1 MNDLDQ
7 ANRERIFVAAKTL
20 FSRYGFRKTTVD
32 EIAEQANISKRTM
45 YKVFRSKEQ
54 ILAELVV
61 FEALKFRRFCM
72 SQLKAQPDPLRKVET
87 LCNLTNNYF
96 NEFPFLGRVMADD
109 ERLFKPF
116 LGEQVHL
123 VEGGIREIVTNLLS
137 EGVQAGAFREMN
149 VPDVAENILALMRT
163 FAYHQELKPGN
174 TEWVSFILHAIQ
186 KEGVVHLSAPA
197 T

>member
-1 MNDLDQ
+1 MNDSDQ
-7 ANRERIFVAAKTL
+7 VNRERIFAAAKVL

-32 EIAEQANISKRTM
+32 EIAEQANLSKRTM
-45 YKVFRSKEQ
+45 YKVFRSKEE
-54 ILAELVV
+54 ILAELVL

-72 SQLKAQPDPLRKVET
+72 SQIKTLSDPRQKVET
-87 LCNLTNNYF
+87 LCNLSNNYF

-137 EGVQAGAFREMN
+137 EGIQAGVFRAMN
-149 VPDVAENILALMRT
+149 VPDAAENILALMRT
-163 FAYHQELKPGN
+163 FAYHQELTPGN
-174 TEWVSFILHAIQ
+174 TEWVSFILHAVQ
-186 KEGVVHLSAPA
+186 KEEIRR
-197 T
+197 